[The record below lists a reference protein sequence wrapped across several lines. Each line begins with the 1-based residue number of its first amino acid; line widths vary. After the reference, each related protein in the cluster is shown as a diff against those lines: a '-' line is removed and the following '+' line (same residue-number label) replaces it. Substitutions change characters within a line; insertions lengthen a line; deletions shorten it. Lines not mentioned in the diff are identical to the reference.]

1 MGKQISLNRLYSTGK
16 HIFFKITIFLSST
29 VTILDYFRSIHTQQV
44 LTISEKKSQ
53 LASGSRK
60 KIYTKKFPVRL
71 TNGKTPQIHT
81 SMSCSPYD
89 NPNRTTAP
97 ILLFPTIAALLKIHT
112 KKKKTDWRKKKITK
126 NNHSYRH
133 GIKRKNLGKI
143 RRAGAI
149 F

>member
-1 MGKQISLNRLYSTGK
+1 MSRYHSIVCIVLES
-16 HIFFKITIFLSST
+16 IFFFFFNHNPLSST
-29 VTILDYFRSIHTQQV
+29 VTILDISDPYTRSRCLRTV
-44 LTISEKKSQ
+44 KKKSQ

-60 KIYTKKFPVRL
+60 KIYTKKFLVRL

-112 KKKKTDWRKKKITK
+112 KKKEDRLEKKKITK

-133 GIKRKNLGKI
+133 GIKIKNLGKI